1 MCGVWGALR
10 PQFHT
15 ELNMLIT
22 GDNRATV
29 LSAENLLANMIIS
42 VVLPPLGAIHDA
54 LSFSTAVFVSAPL
67 IFGIYSVVRHVPPR
81 PPAHSIFLLS
91 PSLFLLLSPSLP
103 LSFSLEHAELT
114 ATAQLHHCLL
124 LLGKHRVLVYW
135 QRLRRHDCGSSPCF
149 PTLHAD
155 GN

>member
-1 MCGVWGALR
+1 MGVMCGVWGALR

-91 PSLFLLLSPSLP
+91 PSLFLLLSPSLFLSGACRADSHCPTPP
-103 LSFSLEHAELT
+103 LPST
-114 ATAQLHHCLL
+114 ARQAPCPCLL
-124 LLGKHRVLVYW
+124 AAAAA
-135 QRLRRHDCGSSPCF
+135 
-149 PTLHAD
+149 T
-155 GN
+155 